1 MHSSST
7 ALLDSQPPLNCPRVQ
22 LFHLS
27 HWCLNSSECDSAVM
41 WSLCCNLHT
50 VSPVFAAVGG
60 RGEWSVHSSWSGLWI
75 WKRGFVCHM
84 QQCWNRALTDY
95 RLKTNCMRSPFIAW
109 NVTSALQYRQY
120 WTGKCS
126 QKHTERGS
134 SISFCL
140 NSPERGVSV
149 KIIRH
154 YELTCEC
161 HISEFRLNC
170 FLEKNFGWINRF

>member
-1 MHSSST
+1 
-7 ALLDSQPPLNCPRVQ
+7 
-22 LFHLS
+22 
-27 HWCLNSSECDSAVM
+27 M

-50 VSPVFAAVGG
+50 VSPVFAAVWG
-60 RGEWSVHSSWSGLWI
+60 RGEWSVHSSWSGLRI

-109 NVTSALQYRQY
+109 NVTTALPYRQVLNSE
-120 WTGKCS
+120 TV
-126 QKHTERGS
+126 TETEHGS

-140 NSPERGVSV
+140 NSPERGASV

-154 YELTCEC
+154 YELTCKC
-161 HISEFRLNC
+161 HISKFRLNC
-170 FLEKNFGWINRF
+170 FFSDEFWIDKQSLDFLLNCQPWQPQNQHVY